1 MIYILLFYVLPLIIS
16 ILIIYFWSKRIEGT
30 IKSFLESLPYAF
42 IPLMNIGIIIAT
54 IVYMI
59 EDWLVNN
66 DNWQNFLN
74 KKL

>member
-1 MIYILLFYVLPLIIS
+1 ME
-16 ILIIYFWSKRIEGT
+16 WT
-30 IKSFLESLPYAF
+30 IKSFLVSLPYAF
-42 IPLMNIGIIIAT
+42 IPLLNIGIITAT